1 MNIRNCRAWLA
12 AGALALCLPA
22 ASAFA
27 QEAIAQ
33 FDIASSQALKP
44 GQFVWKDGGDA
55 SEPVTVTVS
64 IPLQRAYVFRGS
76 TLIGVSTVSTGK
88 PGHETPTGEFEIL
101 QKKVMHKSNLY
112 DDAPMPFMQRL
123 TWDGIALHAGNIPGR
138 PASHGCVR
146 LPSAFAKK
154 LFAATEMGALVS
166 INNDP
171 YDPLSAPPLP
181 AENFESSMSG
191 TVTASQ
197 DVVPGRG
204 IRTATA
210 P

>member
-1 MNIRNCRAWLA
+1 MNIRNCRAWLF
-12 AGALALCLPA
+12 AGVLALCLPA
-22 ASAFA
+22 APALA
-27 QEAIAQ
+27 QEAVAS
-33 FDIASSQALKP
+33 FDIASSESLKP
-44 GQFVWKDGGDA
+44 GQFVWKDSGDA

-64 IPLQRAYVFRGS
+64 LPLQRAYVYRGS

-88 PGHETPTGEFEIL
+88 AGHETPIGEFEIL

-112 DDAPMPFMQRL
+112 NDAPMPFMQRL

-146 LPSAFAKK
+146 LPAAFAKK
-154 LFAATEMGALVS
+154 LFAATEMGAMVS

-171 YDPLSAPPLP
+171 YDPLSSPPLP
-181 AENFESSMSG
+181 AENFGESMAG
-191 TVTASQ
+191 TLTASQ

-204 IRTATA
+204 IQTAQ
-210 P
+210 

>member
-1 MNIRNCRAWLA
+1 MKMGTCRAWLA

-22 ASAFA
+22 VPAMA
-27 QEAIAQ
+27 QEAVAQ
-33 FDIASSQALKP
+33 FNISSSEALKP
-44 GQFVWKDGGDA
+44 GQFVWQEVGDA

-64 IPLQRAYVFRGS
+64 LPLQRAYVYRGS

-88 PGHETPTGEFEIL
+88 PGHETPVGEFEIL

-123 TWDGIALHAGNIPGR
+123 TWDGIALHAGKIPGR

-146 LPSAFAKK
+146 LPAEFAKK
-154 LFAATEMGALVS
+154 LFAATEKGAMVS
-166 INNDP
+166 INNDS
-171 YDPLSAPPLP
+171 YDPLSSAPLP
-181 AENFESSMSG
+181 AENFGEMRG

-197 DVVPGRG
+197 DVLPGRG